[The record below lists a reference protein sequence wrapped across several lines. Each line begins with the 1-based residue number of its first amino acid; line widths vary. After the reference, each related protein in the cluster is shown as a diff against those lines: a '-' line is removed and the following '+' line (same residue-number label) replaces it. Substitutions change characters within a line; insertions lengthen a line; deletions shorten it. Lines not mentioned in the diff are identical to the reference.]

1 MSKFQPAAIDQ
12 AKLQA
17 FMGKMVGDMSTAIS
31 GALVLIG
38 DKLGAV
44 TAAVYR
50 IDARTASTSSRPDEV
65 RRRRN
70 SGERSNGIT

>member
-1 MSKFQPAAIDQ
+1 
-12 AKLQA
+12 
-17 FMGKMVGDMSTAIS
+17 MGKMVADMSAAMS